1 MTDTIAES
9 ALAMTCY
16 KIATKRNNL
25 YLSRAGIFRHGDLT
39 MRKFEVVVSAML
51 AVATQALVVGAIFAA

>member
-1 MTDTIAES
+1 
-9 ALAMTCY
+9 
-16 KIATKRNNL
+16 
-25 YLSRAGIFRHGDLT
+25 